1 MSATPTPQIRPLTRL
16 RPEGRAHLATG
27 HGAAPARSRTDRRRR
42 LTRRGGRSAGMRL
55 TLGSLFAGIGGF
67 DLGFERAG
75 IVTRWQAEIDPSCR
89 DILARHVPDATRYA
103 DVREV
108 NGA

>member
-1 MSATPTPQIRPLTRL
+1 MPATPPPPRRPLSRL
-16 RPEGRAHLATG
+16 CAQGRDDLAAG
-27 HGAAPARSRTDRRRR
+27 NGAAPARSRTDRHRR

-103 DVREV
+103 
-108 NGA
+108 